1 MPYFV
6 FSITQPN
13 PLIKNLELKG
23 SFEAYAEARDSARS
37 LRINAQPEDRATYKL
52 IFAAN
57 QLEAEER
64 LLEQREKPILM
75 EWEK

>member
-13 PLIKNLELKG
+13 PLVKNLELKA
-23 SFEAYAEARDSARS
+23 SFEGYADARHAVRS
-37 LRINAQPEDRATYKL
+37 LRINAQPEDRASYKMV
-52 IFAAN
+52 FAAN

-64 LLEQREKPILM
+64 LLEQREKPVLM